1 MSSSRS
7 RAIVALG
14 ILSAAL
20 VSGGWL
26 LGRGFSNPA
35 PRAQSERLFDNVL
48 GHIQR
53 HYVDSIPTSQLFEK
67 AMTGMLEELGDPN
80 TVYLPPDRL
89 RRLTETTTGLY
100 TGAGV
105 RIDARDGVPTVIAP
119 LPGGPAE
126 RAGLLSGDRLIEID
140 GRSTKG
146 WTDEETRIALRGAV
160 GTRLGL
166 LVDRPGSPKP
176 MNVVLVRGEIH
187 RQAVR
192 RTALLPGF
200 VGYVDLKIFS
210 DSTEREL
217 SRAVDSLSRAGMR
230 SLVLDLRGNPG
241 GLVTQGVAVADL
253 FLDPRQQIVR
263 LKGRTAET
271 TRAWSDTAAQRWPDL
286 PIVVL
291 VDEGSAS
298 AAELVAGA
306 LQDHDR
312 ALLLGRTT
320 YGKGSAQA
328 VFQTQV
334 GGLKLTTARWYSPSG
349 RSIDRSGELK
359 RPGAD
364 DEAEEEYRTD
374 AGRTVF
380 GGGGITPDVI
390 AAEPQ
395 RTPGE
400 VELQRALGERVT
412 QFRDALTAYAVSV
425 RGTGLVASPDFSVTP
440 VMRDAA
446 WQFVKSRGFSFD
458 KAIYDRAAPVV
469 SMVIGREIARLEFGA
484 QAAERRAINEDD
496 VIQRAATLLSGV
508 RQPRDVFA
516 GTLASTRE

>member
-7 RAIVALG
+7 RAVVALG
-14 ILSAAL
+14 ILSGAL
-20 VSGGWL
+20 ISGGWL

-35 PRAQSERLFDNVL
+35 PNVQRERLFDNVL
-48 GHIQR
+48 MHIQR
-53 HYVDSIPTSQLFEK
+53 HYLDSIPTGALFEK
-67 AMTGMLEELGDPN
+67 AMNGLLEELGDPN

-89 RRLTETTTGLY
+89 KRLTETTTGLY

-105 RIDARDGVPTVIAP
+105 RVDARDGVPTVIAP

-140 GRSTKG
+140 GRNTKG
-146 WTDEETRIALRGAV
+146 WTDDETRIALRGAV

-166 LVDRPGSPKP
+166 LVDRPGSAKP
-176 MNVVLVRGEIH
+176 LSVVLVRGEVH

-192 RTALLPGF
+192 RTALLAGA

-217 SRAVDSLSRAGMR
+217 LRAVDSLSRIGMR

-253 FLDPRQQIVR
+253 FLDPQQKIVR
-263 LKGRTAET
+263 LKGRTDET
-271 TRAWSDTAAQRWPDL
+271 TRTWSDTAAQRWPDL

-328 VFQTQV
+328 VFQTAV

-349 RSIDRSGELK
+349 RSIDRIAG
-359 RPGAD
+359 RRTD
-364 DEAEEEYRTD
+364 TQVDHDEAAYRTD

-380 GGGGITPDVI
+380 GGGGIAPDVI
-390 AAEPQ
+390 AGDTA
-395 RTPGE
+395 RTSGE
-400 VELQRALGERVT
+400 LELQRALGERVT
-412 QFRDALTAYAVSV
+412 EFRDALTAYAVSV
-425 RGTGLVASPDFSVTP
+425 RGTGRVASPDFTVTSS
-440 VMRDAA
+440 MRDAA
-446 WQFVKSRGFSFD
+446 WQFVRSRGFTFD
-458 KAIYDRAAPVV
+458 RGIYDRAATLV
-469 SMVIGREIARLEFGA
+469 SIVIGREVARLEFGSL
-484 QAAERRAINEDD
+484 AEARRAINEDD
-496 VIQRAATLLSGV
+496 VIQRAATILSGV
-508 RQPRDVFA
+508 RLPRDVFA
-516 GTLASTRE
+516 GTVASTRE

>member
-7 RAIVALG
+7 RAVVALG
-14 ILSAAL
+14 ILSGAL

-35 PRAQSERLFDNVL
+35 TNVQRERLFDNVL
-48 GHIQR
+48 MHIQR
-53 HYVDSIPTSQLFEK
+53 HYVDSISTGVLFEK

-89 RRLTETTTGLY
+89 KRLTETTTGLY

-140 GRSTKG
+140 GRPTKG
-146 WTDEETRIALRGAV
+146 WTDDETRIALRGAV

-166 LVDRPGSPKP
+166 LVDRPGTAKP
-176 MNVVLVRGEIH
+176 LSVVLVRGEVH

-192 RTALLPGF
+192 RTGLLAGG

-253 FLDPRQQIVR
+253 FLDPQQMIVR

-271 TRAWSDTAAQRWPDL
+271 TRAWSDTSAQRWPEL
-286 PIVVL
+286 PMVVL

-328 VFQTQV
+328 VFQTGV

-349 RSIDRSGELK
+349 RSIDRSGGTSDP
-359 RPGAD
+359 RAD
-364 DEAEEEYRTD
+364 RDEEQYRTD
-374 AGRTVF
+374 AGRSVY
-380 GGGGITPDVI
+380 GGGGIAPDVV
-390 AAEPQ
+390 AGEPV
-395 RTPGE
+395 RTAGE
-400 VELQRALGERVT
+400 LALQAALGERVT
-412 QFRDALTAYAVSV
+412 EFRDALTAYAVSV
-425 RGTGLVASPDFSVTP
+425 RGTGRVTSPDFTVTQA
-440 VMRDAA
+440 MRDAA
-446 WQFVKSRGFSFD
+446 WQFVRSRGFTFD
-458 KAIYDRAAPVV
+458 RGIYDRAAPVV
-469 SMVIGREIARLEFGA
+469 SMVIGREVARIEFGA
-484 QAAERRAINEDD
+484 LAAARRSIDEDD
-496 VIQRAATLLSGV
+496 VIQRAATILSGV
-508 RQPRDVFA
+508 RQPKDVFA
-516 GTLASTRE
+516 GTLATTRE

>member
-7 RAIVALG
+7 RAVVALG
-14 ILSAAL
+14 ILSASL

-26 LGRGFSNPA
+26 LGRGLSNPA
-35 PRAQSERLFDNVL
+35 PRMQRERLFDNVL
-48 GHIQR
+48 SHVQR
-53 HYVDSIPTSQLFEK
+53 HYVDSIPTGELFEK

-89 RRLTETTTGLY
+89 KRLTETTTGLY

-126 RAGLLSGDRLIEID
+126 RAGLISGDRLIEID
-140 GRSTKG
+140 GRPTKG
-146 WTDEETRIALRGAV
+146 WTDDETRIALRGAV

-166 LVDRPGSPKP
+166 LVDRPGAPKP
-176 MNVVLVRGEIH
+176 MNVVLVRGEVH

-192 RTALLPGF
+192 RTALLPAS

-253 FLDPRQQIVR
+253 FLDPGQQIVR
-263 LKGRTAET
+263 LKGRTPET
-271 TRAWSDTAAQRWPDL
+271 TRSWSDTAVQRWPEL

-349 RSIDRSGELK
+349 RSIDRSRGTD
-359 RPGAD
+359 AD
-364 DEAEEEYRTD
+364 GPNDHDESEFRTD
-374 AGRTVF
+374 GGRSVF
-380 GGGGITPDVI
+380 GGGGIAPDVV
-390 AAEPQ
+390 AGDAP
-395 RTPGE
+395 RSAGE
-400 VELQRALGERVT
+400 VELQHVLGERVT
-412 QFRDALTAYAVSV
+412 EFRDALTAYAVSV
-425 RGTGLVASPDFSVTP
+425 RGAGTVSSPDFAVTSS
-440 VMRDAA
+440 MRDAA
-446 WQFVKSRGFSFD
+446 WQFVKSRGFTFD
-458 KAIYDRAAPVV
+458 KAIYDAAAPVV
-469 SMVIGREIARLEFGA
+469 SMVIGREVTRLEFGA
-484 QAAERRAINEDD
+484 QAADRRAINEDD

-508 RQPRDVFA
+508 RHPRDVFA
-516 GTLASTRE
+516 GTVASTHE